1 MKPTDRQLFDSRNSV
16 WLDLGLLIARFGF
29 GGTLILRHGLAK
41 IPALLASPI
50 QFFDP
55 LGLGAGPS
63 LGLAIFAEVVCALAL
78 IVGYR
83 SRLACLPLI
92 VNFAVIVLVIHRL
105 QVPGN
110 RGELALLY
118 LVAFLVLCLTGP
130 GRYSLDYWLGARSH
144 RSSVDSSPP

>member
-1 MKPTDRQLFDSRNSV
+1 MKLKDNRSV
-16 WLDLGLLIARFGF
+16 GTRDNVWMDVGLLIARVGF
-29 GGTLILRHGLAK
+29 GGALILSHGLAK
-41 IPALLASPI
+41 IPALLARPV

-63 LGLAIFAEVVCALAL
+63 LGLAIFAEVVCALAV

-92 VNFAVIVLVIHRL
+92 VNFAVIVLVIHGL
-105 QVPGN
+105 QVPGD

-130 GRYSLDYWLGARSH
+130 GRYSLDYRRGARSH
-144 RSSVDSSPP
+144 RSSADSSPP